1 MAHSYNELND
11 AFKKLY
17 SQKNPETPEDLVKIL
32 EELELTFSEYK
43 LAKTTEEKDIKL
55 QLIEELFVRY
65 ANIKNII
72 DNVSSSVTPYA
83 VDDLFVGLEG
93 SEEKKIPVNEYGISG
108 EHILERLHRESG
120 LRRKDNYIH
129 KLFVELIGRWIDE
142 WDSVEE
148 IRKFNLKYATGLWL
162 DELASN
168 YGIVRENG
176 QTDDELRER
185 ILQKKTE
192 RFTTPSVKSHNVTF
206 FSCVR
211 NPKTQLTSKNTYLT
225 NDYLCYADYPT
236 EEYYED
242 TYVCWRDIRWL

>member
-1 MAHSYNELND
+1 MVRSYDELNE

-17 SQKNPETPEDLVKIL
+17 SIQTPETPDDLLDIL
-32 EELELTFSEYK
+32 EEIELTFSEYK
-43 LAKTTEEKDIKL
+43 LAKTEESKEE
-55 QLIEELFVRY
+55 QLKSIEELIVRY
-65 ANIKNII
+65 VNIKNII
-72 DNVSSSVTPYA
+72 DNVSVSLTPYA
-83 VDDLFVGLEG
+83 VDDLLVGLEG

-108 EHILERLHRESG
+108 ENILERLHRESG

-129 KLFVELIGRWIDE
+129 QLFVELIGRWIDE

-148 IRKFNLKYATGLWL
+148 IRKFNLKYATGEWL
-162 DELASN
+162 NELASN
-168 YGIVRENG
+168 YGINRAKGE
-176 QTDDELRER
+176 TDDSLRER
-185 ILQKKTE
+185 ILQKKAE
-192 RFTTPSVKSHNVTF
+192 RFTVPSLKEHKVTF

-225 NDYLCYADYPT
+225 NDYLGYAEYPT